1 MKRIVL
7 VTGGFDPLHS
17 GHIDYFKAAKKLG
30 DELWVGLNSD
40 EWLIRK
46 KGQAFMPYN
55 ERLAI
60 ISNLNMVDNIAVCY
74 GDAESNDACGAI
86 HHVLSTTPMNTKVIF
101 ANGGDRKPGN
111 VPEQD
116 MYADDANIEF
126 AWGVGGDNKKNSSSW
141 ILQEWKEPKTVRTWG
156 YYRVLHQNGP
166 GVKVKELTVEPGK
179 RLSMQRHEERSE
191 HWFVSEGTAHV
202 YTLNVSSDAELR
214 GIYTQHQSLHIPCN
228 EWHQLAN
235 ESDKPLKIV
244 EIQYGINCVEEDI
257 ERL

>member
-40 EWLIRK
+40 EWLVRK

-60 ISNLNMVDNIAVCY
+60 IRNLNMVDNIAVCY
-74 GDAESNDACGAI
+74 GDAQSNDACGAI
-86 HHVLSTTPMNTKVIF
+86 HHVLSVTPMNTKVIF

-116 MYADDANIEF
+116 MYADNAHVEF
-126 AWGVGGDNKKNSSSW
+126 AWGVGGENKKNSSTEVQSA
-141 ILQEWKEPKTVRTWG
+141 KEELKTGRACRRLVKLAQSFYTPNRTSF
-156 YYRVLHQNGP
+156 VL
-166 GVKVKELTVEPGK
+166 K
-179 RLSMQRHEERSE
+179 
-191 HWFVSEGTAHV
+191 
-202 YTLNVSSDAELR
+202 
-214 GIYTQHQSLHIPCN
+214 
-228 EWHQLAN
+228 
-235 ESDKPLKIV
+235 
-244 EIQYGINCVEEDI
+244 
-257 ERL
+257 

>member
-40 EWLIRK
+40 EWLVRK

-60 ISNLNMVDNIAVCY
+60 IRNINMVDNIAVCY
-74 GDAESNDACGAI
+74 GDAQSNDACGAI
-86 HHVLSTTPMNTKVIF
+86 HHVKSTTPMNTKIIF

-116 MYADDANIEF
+116 MYADDANVEF

-166 GVKVKELTVEPGK
+166 GVKVKEHTVTHMPMAVDH
-179 RLSMQRHEERSE
+179 RYFYHL
-191 HWFVSEGTAHV
+191 
-202 YTLNVSSDAELR
+202 
-214 GIYTQHQSLHIPCN
+214 
-228 EWHQLAN
+228 
-235 ESDKPLKIV
+235 
-244 EIQYGINCVEEDI
+244 
-257 ERL
+257 